1 MQECKSKKEVL
12 NLLLEEQLVM
22 PLTYFEECRKYQGVE
37 YKCGCGR
44 THPFLVDNYGH
55 EMGSYNLEV
64 LAEFEFSF
72 LVIKCPEWMQINLD
86 VQDDETLKIREPK
99 KVVTMVML
107 KGIFNLE
114 MVSIWYAKESIFN
127 SAWEEW
133 RKIMQNPDLDK
144 EVESKDELKK
154 IEEPEDE
161 PDDYEEPEDEELED
175 EELEEVA
182 LLLLTS
188 GEAQTAELESMTKAD
203 IKIWADAF
211 EFNVPSSLSK
221 AEMIERFIEETEVY
235 VESSEGSDEDEDEDD
250 ESEIPD
256 REELESMTK
265 AEIKEWADAFE
276 FNVPL
281 SLSKAEMI
289 ERFIE
294 EVDENVESEYEFPTS
309 MTEMILWLVG
319 ACLFGAFVLAPLL
332 DYLLY

>member
-133 RKIMQNPDLDK
+133 YKIMQNPDLDK

-161 PDDYEEPEDEELED
+161 PDDYEEPEDEELEDEELEDEELEDEELED

-221 AEMIERFIEETEVY
+221 AEMIDRFIEETDEHVQ
-235 VESSEGSDEDEDEDD
+235 SSEGSDEDEELEDEDEYYKAGD
-250 ESEIPD
+250 EVEIPE
-256 REELESMTK
+256 REQLESMTK
-265 AEIKEWADAFE
+265 DEIKAWADAFG
-276 FNVPL
+276 FNVPP
-281 SLSKAEMI
+281 SLNKAEMI
-289 ERFIE
+289 DRFIE
-294 EVDENVESEYEFPTS
+294 ETDAYVESLEE
-309 MTEMILWLVG
+309 
-319 ACLFGAFVLAPLL
+319 
-332 DYLLY
+332 